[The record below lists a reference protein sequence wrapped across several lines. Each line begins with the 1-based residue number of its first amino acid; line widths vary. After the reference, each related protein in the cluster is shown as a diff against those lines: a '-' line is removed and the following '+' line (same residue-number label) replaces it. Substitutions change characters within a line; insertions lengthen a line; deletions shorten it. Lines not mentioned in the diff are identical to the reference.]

1 MHDRM
6 CRSLKAQ
13 EGSYP
18 RLYAGEV
25 ELARNTGC
33 GLEQELKESKSG
45 SEESLRKIP
54 ARSFQDRLEDDYPEL
69 EEEGER

>member
-1 MHDRM
+1 MHDRV

-13 EGSYP
+13 EEAIP
-18 RLYAGEV
+18 DYAGEV
-25 ELARNTGC
+25 EPARNTGC

-45 SEESLRKIP
+45 SEESLRKIS